1 MPLHLAVSILGVP
14 STISCS
20 CPPLPR
26 LPAPLCIPIQKWGG
40 KRQRQKAPSSR
51 SNSPSL
57 RLPCRPS
64 CSPISLND
72 ASETRGRTRSGWR
85 IWSAQHSN
93 TEAEREREREGES
106 GSFSRA
112 ALPKFKLKHR
122 LLQFYIVSAVGR
134 GGREGRRE
142 GGWSGGP
149 DRPTETGRGGRPLPY
164 YTRGGS
170 ASCFPYSE

>member
-1 MPLHLAVSILGVP
+1 MYVFTFGPRKVNAVPAYISAATSFKSPCSMPLHLAVSILGVP

-134 GGREGRRE
+134 GLFHKPGLRR
-142 GGWSGGP
+142 
-149 DRPTETGRGGRPLPY
+149 RP
-164 YTRGGS
+164 
-170 ASCFPYSE
+170 